1 MTDPAAVID
10 SILTAGTITSPANP
24 RVRAAVRLRDAG
36 QRRETGLTLVDG
48 LREISRCLHAGIE
61 LVEAFIAADRLSP
74 PAAPLL
80 AVLAELVDRNVPLL
94 PLAERPFTR
103 IGFGGRNEGVV
114 AVVRFQSGTLGAF
127 SPVAD
132 RPLFILE
139 GIEKPGNLGAILRSA
154 DAAGCGGVI
163 VCGAGTDAA
172 NPAVIRASLG
182 TVFSL
187 PLAAATTAAGI
198 AWCVAQHRRVI
209 AATPDG
215 SCRWHDADLGSD
227 AAILLGSEAH
237 GISAAWSDAAAAGSL
252 ALTTVALPMLGVA
265 DSLNVSATAA
275 VLAYEALR
283 QRQDLR

>member
-1 MTDPAAVID
+1 MTNTATIID
-10 SILTAGTITSPANP
+10 TILATGTITSPANP
-24 RVRAAVRLRDAG
+24 RVRAAARLRDAG

-61 LVEAFIAADRLSP
+61 LVEVFVAADSLAS

-80 AVLAELVDRNVPLL
+80 TILRELVDRDVPLL
-94 PLAERPFTR
+94 PLAERPFAR
-103 IGFGGRNEGVV
+103 IGFGGRNEGAV
-114 AVVRFQSGTLGAF
+114 AVIRFRSGTLVAF
-127 SPVAD
+127 APEAS
-132 RPLFILE
+132 RPIFILE

-163 VCGAGTDAA
+163 VCGPGTDAA

-187 PLAAATTAAGI
+187 PLAAATTAEAI
-198 AWCVAQHRRVI
+198 EWCAVRHRRVI

-215 SCRWHDADLGSD
+215 SCRWHDASLGSD
-227 AAILLGSEAH
+227 AVILLGSEAH
-237 GISAAWSDAAAAGSL
+237 GISAGWFDAAAAGSL

-275 VLAYEALR
+275 VLAYESLR
-283 QRQDLR
+283 QRQLLQ

>member
-1 MTDPAAVID
+1 MTNTATIID
-10 SILTAGTITSPANP
+10 TILATGTITSPANP
-24 RVRAAVRLRDAG
+24 RVRTAARLRDAG

-48 LREISRCLHAGIE
+48 LREIKRCLRAGVDV
-61 LVEAFIAADRLSP
+61 VEAFVAADSLSP
-74 PAAPLL
+74 PATPLMD
-80 AVLAELVDRNVPLL
+80 VLAELVDRNMPLVPV
-94 PLAERPFTR
+94 AERPFAR
-103 IGFGGRNEGVV
+103 VGFGGRNEGVV
-114 AVVRFQSGTLGAF
+114 AVVRFRSGTLKAF
-127 SPVAD
+127 APEAS
-132 RPLFILE
+132 RPIFIVE

-187 PLAAATTAAGI
+187 PLAAATTAEAI
-198 AWCVAQHRRVI
+198 EWCAAHPRRVI

-227 AAILLGSEAH
+227 AVILLGSEAH
-237 GISAAWSDAAAAGSL
+237 GISAAWFDAAATGSL

-283 QRQDLR
+283 QRQLLQ

>member
-10 SILTAGTITSPANP
+10 SILAAGTITSPANP
-24 RVRAAVRLRDAG
+24 RVRAAARLRDAG

-48 LREISRCLHAGIE
+48 VREISRCLHAGIE
-61 LVEAFIAADRLSP
+61 LVEAFVATDRLSP
-74 PAAPLL
+74 SVAALL

-114 AVVRFQSGTLGAF
+114 AVVRFQGGTLEAF
-127 SPVAD
+127 APQAG
-132 RPLFILE
+132 RPIFILE

-163 VCGAGTDAA
+163 ISGAGTDAA

-187 PLAAATTAAGI
+187 PLVAATTAAAI

-215 SCRWHDADLGSD
+215 NCRWHDADLGSD

-283 QRQDLR
+283 QRQELN